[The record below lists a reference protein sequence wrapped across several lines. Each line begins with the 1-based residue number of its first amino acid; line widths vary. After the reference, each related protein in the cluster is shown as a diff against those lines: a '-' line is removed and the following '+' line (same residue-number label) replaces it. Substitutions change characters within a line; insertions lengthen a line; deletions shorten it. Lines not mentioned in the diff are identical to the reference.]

1 LPGWLRGGNV
11 FMLRYALFRRGADI
25 VFRDLL
31 AADALVYAGYSAGAC
46 VLSPGL
52 RGLELVDDVD
62 AVTRMYGAQ
71 PLRDGRPC
79 SSTARLGARV
89 AAQSGRGGLPSRR
102 DCRHPSATCDM
113 SGWCFMSGY
122 RDLVLIKWIRCGV
135 TDRAAFG
142 SGQRTWAG
150 LRGQPGFL
158 GQGGGW
164 SRREPG
170 VAHVFGCWADQP
182 SYERF
187 MAETHDGIASAQA
200 GTYDAIEV
208 RLFEH
213 LMEIGERF
221 PADFADVSLARLAY
235 CHVRA
240 NRQAHFMG
248 AQAEVWNPG
257 MTRSPGMRGGMF
269 AQRGE
274 AEFLVLSLWRSGT
287 DHERYL
293 GEYFPNLRERS
304 GAADDLDSITGDLVD
319 LESAWAVPPEH

>member
-1 LPGWLRGGNV
+1 MV
-11 FMLRYALFRRGADI
+11 
-25 VFRDLL
+25 
-31 AADALVYAGYSAGAC
+31 SA
-46 VLSPGL
+46 
-52 RGLELVDDVD
+52 
-62 AVTRMYGAQ
+62 
-71 PLRDGRPC
+71 
-79 SSTARLGARV
+79 
-89 AAQSGRGGLPSRR
+89 
-102 DCRHPSATCDM
+102 
-113 SGWCFMSGY
+113 SGY

-135 TDRAAFG
+135 TDRGAFG
-142 SGQRTWAG
+142 SGQQTWAG
-150 LRGQPGFL
+150 LRGRPGFL

-213 LMEIGERF
+213 LMEIGARF
-221 PADFADVSLARLAY
+221 PAGFADASLARLAY

-240 NRQAHFMG
+240 NRQAHFIG
-248 AQAEVWNPG
+248 AQVEVWNPG

-269 AQRGE
+269 GQRGE
-274 AEFLVLSLWRSGT
+274 AEFLVLSLWRSVT

-293 GEYFPNLRERS
+293 SEYFPNLRERS

-319 LESAWAVPPEH
+319 LESAWAVPPGH